1 MVAAKKQDGN
11 IRLCIDPHYL
21 NLALK
26 RSHYPL
32 PVIEEILPELS
43 KAKVCSK
50 VDLKEGFLQVELDE
64 ESSKLTVFQ
73 TPWGRYCF
81 HRMPFGITP
90 APEIFQMKLD
100 QTLEGLKGVFKIA
113 DDIILITGQGETE
126 READEDH
133 NRNLK
138 SLLDRCRER
147 NIKLNKKKFTFKCH
161 DVQFIGH
168 RLTKEGLKPDSAKV
182 KAILSMKKPDDVAA
196 VQRLMGMVK
205 YLSKFLSDL
214 SQICEP
220 IRRPTHKDV
229 PWFWTKEQN
238 VAVDKIKEAVTSAP
252 VLKYFDSNKPTE
264 GSGDASSQ
272 GLGFVLTQE
281 DHPVTYA
288 SRALTQAEQRYSQIE
303 KELLAQVFGLEHNHQ
318 YAYGRRVILHTD
330 HKPLVSISSK
340 PLASAPKRLQ
350 RLLLR
355 LQQYDTEIRYRPGRE
370 MYLADTLSRAYLSL
384 SPTDTQRSETEKEVE
399 SIHAVDYLAISE
411 QQLSEI
417 KQETAKDPTLQT
429 LKNVILRGWPENS
442 SSVPKEVSE
451 YFNVR
456 DELAVQDGIIFKRQ
470 RCVIPKTLR
479 QKVKEKIHRAHIGI
493 QGCLR
498 RAREVVYWPSM
509 NQEITD
515 YIELCDTCNMYAS
528 HPQREPLI
536 VHDVPERPWQKV
548 GCDIFTLDEK
558 DYLCTV
564 DYYSGYF
571 EIDHLERKTA
581 RSIITRMKRH
591 FSNHGIPNLLQSDK
605 GPPFDSQEFRDFR
618 AAYEFKLVTSS
629 PNYPQSN
636 GRVENAV
643 KTTKQL
649 MKKSKQAG
657 TDFYLA
663 LLDWRNTPTEV
674 VGCSPVQR
682 LCGRRTRSLLKK
694 TS

>member
-1 MVAAKKQDGN
+1 
-11 IRLCIDPHYL
+11 
-21 NLALK
+21 
-26 RSHYPL
+26 
-32 PVIEEILPELS
+32 
-43 KAKVCSK
+43 
-50 VDLKEGFLQVELDE
+50 
-64 ESSKLTVFQ
+64 
-73 TPWGRYCF
+73 
-81 HRMPFGITP
+81 
-90 APEIFQMKLD
+90 
-100 QTLEGLKGVFKIA
+100 
-113 DDIILITGQGETE
+113 
-126 READEDH
+126 
-133 NRNLK
+133 
-138 SLLDRCRER
+138 
-147 NIKLNKKKFTFKCH
+147 
-161 DVQFIGH
+161 
-168 RLTKEGLKPDSAKV
+168 
-182 KAILSMKKPDDVAA
+182 
-196 VQRLMGMVK
+196 
-205 YLSKFLSDL
+205 
-214 SQICEP
+214 
-220 IRRPTHKDV
+220 
-229 PWFWTKEQN
+229 
-238 VAVDKIKEAVTSAP
+238 
-252 VLKYFDSNKPTE
+252 
-264 GSGDASSQ
+264 
-272 GLGFVLTQE
+272 
-281 DHPVTYA
+281 
-288 SRALTQAEQRYSQIE
+288 
-303 KELLAQVFGLEHNHQ
+303 
-318 YAYGRRVILHTD
+318 
-330 HKPLVSISSK
+330 
-340 PLASAPKRLQ
+340 
-350 RLLLR
+350 
-355 LQQYDTEIRYRPGRE
+355 

-456 DELAVQDGIIFKRQ
+456 DELAVQDGIIFKGQ

-498 RAREVVYWPSM
+498 RAREIVYWPSM

-515 YIELCDTCNMYAS
+515 YIEHCDTCNMYAS

-581 RSIITRMKRH
+581 RSIITRLKRH
-591 FSNHGIPNLLQSDK
+591 FSNHGIPNLFQSDN
-605 GPPFDSQEFRDFR
+605 GPPFDSQEFRDFA
-618 AAYEFKLVTSS
+618 AAYEFELVTSS

-643 KTTKQL
+643 KTAKQL

-663 LLDWRNTPTEV
+663 LLDWRNTPTEG
-674 VGCSPVQR
+674 VGCSPVKDFVAEGQEHFFQQQQVF
-682 LCGRRTRSLLKK
+682 
-694 TS
+694 